1 MRTVEKHPS
10 LAEHLFTDHRVKKYG
25 FMILKHGLKG
35 GAKKVNPAAIYLD
48 AGLAVID
55 AVNSYLQYAKE
66 CQKTKQIL
74 AENRKIKVELENQL
88 KILKIQHKTLL
99 KDGTERIEHLS
110 KQIKLNT
117 QERNNMLHVV
127 KKHIEIVK
135 RMQHKLKSE
144 RESGVNFTQL
154 QEAQQSLDYFL
165 RSALMFMANT
175 FE

>member
-1 MRTVEKHPS
+1 MRAVEKHPS
-10 LAEHLFTDHRVKKYG
+10 LAEHLFTVHRVQKYG

-35 GAKKVNPAAIYLD
+35 AAKKVNPAAIYLD

-74 AENRKIKVELENQL
+74 AENRKIKIELENQL
-88 KILKIQHKTLL
+88 KILKIQQQTLI
-99 KDGTERIEHLS
+99 KDGTERIEHLN
-110 KQIKLNT
+110 KQIKLNC
-117 QERNNMLHVV
+117 QERNNMLQAV

-135 RMQHKLKSE
+135 KIQNNLKSE
-144 RESGVNFTQL
+144 RENGVDFTQL
-154 QEAQQSLDYFL
+154 KEAQQSLDHFL

>member
-1 MRTVEKHPS
+1 
-10 LAEHLFTDHRVKKYG
+10 
-25 FMILKHGLKG
+25 
-35 GAKKVNPAAIYLD
+35 
-48 AGLAVID
+48 
-55 AVNSYLQYAKE
+55 
-66 CQKTKQIL
+66 
-74 AENRKIKVELENQL
+74 
-88 KILKIQHKTLL
+88 
-99 KDGTERIEHLS
+99 
-110 KQIKLNT
+110 
-117 QERNNMLHVV
+117 MLHVV